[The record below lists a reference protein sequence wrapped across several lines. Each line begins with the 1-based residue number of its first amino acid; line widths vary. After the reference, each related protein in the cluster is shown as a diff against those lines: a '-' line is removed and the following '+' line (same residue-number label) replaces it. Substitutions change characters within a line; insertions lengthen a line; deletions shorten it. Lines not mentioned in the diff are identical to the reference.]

1 MVEFK
6 LYCYKWECYYIMLQ
20 LFNESRG
27 TILSFKRFLFGKGQ
41 AVCYCLAKG
50 KFADS
55 CPTQRHKIQ
64 ILKKAAC
71 AVLWA
76 NNQSNM
82 HSSFYPFVTSANE
95 QAGDCN

>member
-1 MVEFK
+1 
-6 LYCYKWECYYIMLQ
+6 MLQ

-27 TILSFKRFLFGKGQ
+27 KILLFKRFLFGKGQ
-41 AVCYCLAKG
+41 AVCYCLANG

-82 HSSFYPFVTSANE
+82 HSGFIHLSHLQMSKQEIVINSIPLP
-95 QAGDCN
+95 